1 MESDKSRSAVT
12 GRGTNGAAG
21 EHADL
26 GLHGD
31 PVAGSSIPAER
42 GGFSGTCET
51 TLADWIQLV
60 QMGRR
65 DAVVSVCTYDGHEG
79 TLWCRDGDIIDAAC
93 DGLSGEDAVYRAL
106 SWQGGKV
113 SVEFEGFEH
122 RRKIHTPTA
131 GLLLTAAY
139 RTDIG
144 VPELVD
150 PLGAPGLMPLTDDI
164 PDLVAEPAMPGSPQ
178 AAQQRRHR
186 RLVQLLAGA
195 GGILPFV
202 LFSILAGRWLPSE
215 HSPRTPAA
223 TPFAVFD
230 VRIDAEPPQAAIL
243 LDGRQVGVG
252 QFEKSLARD
261 GRVHEIVCSAAG
273 YASERLVF
281 RDAPPRQRV
290 ILAPSDVSVVDD
302 DPTATL
308 VIHARKIAPSPP
320 SQANG
325 GAAHRRTVVTRS
337 KPSVMWPSAGSSTVA
352 ETPHVES
359 APAPAKVQIIEERRP
374 GIQIIDDRSPR
385 IDVIE

>member
-1 MESDKSRSAVT
+1 METDKSRAVVT
-12 GRGTNGAAG
+12 GRAANGTAG
-21 EHADL
+21 EHAGL
-26 GLHGD
+26 GYHAD
-31 PVAGSSIPAER
+31 SIAASTPTER

-93 DGLSGEDAVYRAL
+93 DGLSGEDAVYRTL
-106 SWQGGKV
+106 SWQGGRV

-144 VPELVD
+144 VPDLVD
-150 PLGAPGLMPLTDDI
+150 PHGAAGLTPLPEIPGPI
-164 PDLVAEPAMPGSPQ
+164 AEPATPGAPQ

-186 RLVQLLAGA
+186 RLVQVLAGA
-195 GGILPFV
+195 GGLLPFV

-215 HSPRTPAA
+215 YSPRAPAA

-230 VRIDAEPPQAAIL
+230 VHIDAEPPQAAIL

-252 QFEKSLARD
+252 QFEKSLAQD
-261 GRVHEIVCSAAG
+261 GRVHEIVCAAEG
-273 YASERLVF
+273 YVSERLVF
-281 RDAPPRQRV
+281 RDVPPRQRV
-290 ILAPSDVSVVDD
+290 ILAPSDVSVSVP

-308 VIHARKIAPSPP
+308 VVHARRVAPSQPA
-320 SQANG
+320 QANG
-325 GAAHRRTVVTRS
+325 GSARRRVVAPRG
-337 KPSVMWPSAGSSTVA
+337 KPSVMWPSAVSSTA
-352 ETPHVES
+352 PETAREA
-359 APAPAKVQIIEERRP
+359 APTPAKVQVIEARRP
-374 GIQIIDDRSPR
+374 VIQIIEDHSPR